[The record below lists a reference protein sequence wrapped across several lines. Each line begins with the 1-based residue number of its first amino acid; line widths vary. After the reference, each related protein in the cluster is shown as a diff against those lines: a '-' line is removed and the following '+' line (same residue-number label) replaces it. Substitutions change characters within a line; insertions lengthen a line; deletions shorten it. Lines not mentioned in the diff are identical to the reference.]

1 MGTTVRLEKRLENK
15 LERLPRDERDPRRE
29 LMSGLE
35 PF

>member
-1 MGTTVRLEKRLENK
+1 MGATVRLENK

-29 LMSGLE
+29 LISGLE